1 VGAAPRR
8 SGLAVAAWT
17 LLALAALVVLFV
29 VYQLW
34 GTGIVQARQQRDL
47 RAQFQHTLSHRKE
60 LAPHGATTTAPPT
73 ADPGTGKPV
82 GTLVIPAIGVDQ
94 VVVEGT
100 GADQLAAGPGHYP
113 GTPLPG
119 QPGNAGIAG
128 HRTTHGRPF
137 YDLNA
142 LVSGDAITVRTV
154 QGTFHYVVVRSDVVP
169 PTDLGVLAPSE
180 DPELT
185 LTTCTPRYSAAERL
199 VVMARLVSPAAP
211 ALTPAAGRSGGGGAT
226 TVAAPPVDA
235 VHRPAD
241 WLWLGVWILAG
252 TALVALVALARRRIG
267 TGRAWVAP
275 VAAAPVALVV
285 LFFLFGAVNALL
297 PTSL

>member
-1 VGAAPRR
+1 
-8 SGLAVAAWT
+8 
-17 LLALAALVVLFV
+17 
-29 VYQLW
+29 
-34 GTGIVQARQQRDL
+34 
-47 RAQFQHTLSHRKE
+47 
-60 LAPHGATTTAPPT
+60 
-73 ADPGTGKPV
+73 
-82 GTLVIPAIGVDQ
+82 VDQ

-100 GADQLAAGPGHYP
+100 GAEQLAAGPGHYP

-142 LVSGDAITVRTV
+142 LVSGDPITVTTV
-154 QGTFHYVVVRSDVVP
+154 QGTFHYVVVRSDVVA

-180 DPELT
+180 GPELT
-185 LTTCTPRYSAAERL
+185 LTTCTPRYSAAQRL
-199 VVMARLVSPAAP
+199 VVVARLVSPAAP
-211 ALTPAAGRSGGGGAT
+211 APVPVPGRSGVGRAAA
-226 TVAAPPVDA
+226 VAAPAVDA
-235 VHRPAD
+235 VHRPMD
-241 WLWLGVWILAG
+241 WLWLGVWMLAG
-252 TALVALVALARRRIG
+252 AALVAVVALARRRLG